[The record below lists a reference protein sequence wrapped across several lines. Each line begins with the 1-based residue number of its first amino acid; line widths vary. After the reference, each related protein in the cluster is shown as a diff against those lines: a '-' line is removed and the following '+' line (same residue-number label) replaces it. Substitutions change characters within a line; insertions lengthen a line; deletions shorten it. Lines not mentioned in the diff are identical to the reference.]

1 LLKKFQQTLI
11 AIKYYKMPEESNE
24 QEKWVDKLQHTY
36 RLVIM
41 RDESFEEV
49 GSYRLTRLN
58 IYLLVSTLIVAT
70 AFFVILFI
78 VFTPLKQMIP
88 GYGDVNLR
96 DNAEQLAQRVQE
108 LEEQNKAHTTYIS
121 SVQRLFSANYE
132 TEDAIPTIDS
142 SETTPD
148 SLLKLDR
155 IEEDE
160 ELRNAVERDQP
171 LVPEIDGADHE
182 NAKYNRNRVTPLE
195 QLLLM
200 APVKGEISN
209 GFMQDKG
216 HYGVDVL
223 APKNTPIKSIMDG
236 IIIQSDWT
244 LETGKTITIQH
255 PNNVVTLY
263 KHNSALLKKV
273 GDTVK
278 AGEAVAIIGN
288 TGTLSSG
295 PHLHFELWYNGKPTD
310 PIEFISFK

>member
-1 LLKKFQQTLI
+1 
-11 AIKYYKMPEESNE
+11 MPDELND
-24 QEKWVDKLQHTY
+24 QEKWIDKLQHTY
-36 RLVIM
+36 RLVVM

-58 IYLLVSTLIVAT
+58 IYLLISTLIVTT
-70 AFFVILFI
+70 AFV
-78 VFTPLKQMIP
+78 VFLLIWLTPIKRWIP

-96 DNAEQLAQRVQE
+96 ENAEELAQRVQE

-121 SVQRLFSANYE
+121 SVQRIFSANFE
-132 TEDAIPTIDS
+132 TEESIPLIDS
-142 SETTPD
+142 SETVPD

-160 ELRNAVERDQP
+160 ELRNAVESEQP
-171 LVPEIDGADHE
+171 LVPSAVESLEDDGKFNH
-182 NAKYNRNRVTPLE
+182 NRMTPLE
-195 QLLLM
+195 QM
-200 APVKGEISN
+200 FPTAPVKGEISN

-223 APKNTPIKSIMDG
+223 APRNTPIKSVLDG

-244 LETGKTITIQH
+244 LETGKTIAIQH
-255 PNNVVTLY
+255 PNNVVSFY

-273 GDTVK
+273 GETVK
-278 AGEAVAIIGN
+278 EGEAIAIIGN

-295 PHLHFELWYNGKPTD
+295 PHLHFELWYNGKAVD
-310 PIEFISFK
+310 PVEFIAFN

>member
-1 LLKKFQQTLI
+1 
-11 AIKYYKMPEESNE
+11 MSEENNE

-58 IYLLVSTLIVAT
+58 IYLLVSTLVVAT

-78 VFTPLKQMIP
+78 VLTPVKQMIP

-96 DNAEQLAQRVQE
+96 DNAEQLAKKVQE
-108 LEEQNKAHTTYIS
+108 LEEQNKAHATYIS
-121 SVQRLFSANYE
+121 SVQRIFSANYE
-132 TEDAIPTIDS
+132 TEDAVPVIDS
-142 SETTPD
+142 SETIPD

-171 LVPEIDGADHE
+171 LVPEIDVEDKE
-182 NAKYNRNRVTPLE
+182 SSEYNRNKVTPLE
-195 QLLLM
+195 QLHLI

-216 HYGVDVL
+216 HYGVDIL
-223 APKNTPIKSIMDG
+223 APRNTPIKSIMDG

-244 LETGKTITIQH
+244 LETGKTIAIQH
-255 PNNVVTLY
+255 PNNVVTFY

>member
-1 LLKKFQQTLI
+1 MQFVPYI
-11 AIKYYKMPEESNE
+11 DYKMSEENNE

-58 IYLLVSTLIVAT
+58 IYLLVSTLVVAT

-78 VFTPLKQMIP
+78 VFTPVKQMIP

-96 DNAEQLAQRVQE
+96 DNAEQLAQKIQE

-121 SVQRLFSANYE
+121 SVQRIFSANYE
-132 TEDAIPTIDS
+132 TEDAVPTIDS
-142 SETTPD
+142 SETIPD

-171 LVPEIDGADHE
+171 LVPEIETEDKE
-182 NAKYNRNRVTPLE
+182 SAKYNRNRVTPLE
-195 QLLLM
+195 QLHLM

-223 APKNTPIKSIMDG
+223 APRNTPIKSILDG

-244 LETGKTITIQH
+244 LETGKTIAIQH

-273 GDTVK
+273 GDAVK

-295 PHLHFELWYNGKPTD
+295 PHLHFELWYNGKATD
-310 PIEFISFK
+310 PVEYISFN